1 MSGSSVILHNFQTLH
16 HLINVNINAA
26 VRGLSVPT
34 YNHTYPP
41 TPETIKTSRSYQMKG
56 RTVVLSYLVVCVCWA
71 TGTMA
76 VAAGRAGR
84 PETGHCSETGR
95 LGTHR
100 GQRSED
106 RYDTDKHH
114 SQ

>member
-1 MSGSSVILHNFQTLH
+1 MFCLALLLYCTTSKHNVQ
-16 HLINVNINAA
+16 NVNLNAA
-26 VRGLSVPT
+26 VREHGIPT

-41 TPETIKTSRSYQMKG
+41 TPETIKTSRSCQMKG
-56 RTVVLSYLVVCVCWA
+56 RTGVLSYLVVCVCWA

-106 RYDTDKHH
+106 RHDTDKH
-114 SQ
+114 